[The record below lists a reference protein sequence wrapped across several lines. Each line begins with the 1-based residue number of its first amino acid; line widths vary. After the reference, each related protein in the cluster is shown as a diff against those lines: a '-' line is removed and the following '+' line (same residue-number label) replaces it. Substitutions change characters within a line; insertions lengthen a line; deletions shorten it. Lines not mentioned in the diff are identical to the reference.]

1 MRINHKA
8 LESYGAVKV
17 ATGVSGANSVQLIQ
31 MLFDGLL
38 ESLSTAKGHITHK
51 DIAEKSKALT
61 RAGRIILGLQNAL
74 DFDKGGELATN
85 LNELYTYV
93 TRRVLHANM
102 HNDLAAIDE
111 VYGLMSEIRQA
122 WDTVPALVSPAQSS
136 MQRPMYAN

>member
-51 DIAEKSKALT
+51 DITEKSKALS

-74 DFDKGGELATN
+74 DFEKGGELAAN

-122 WDTVPALVSPAQSS
+122 WETVPSLVSPAQSP

>member
-17 ATGVSGANSVQLIQ
+17 ETGVSGANSVQLIQ

-74 DFDKGGELATN
+74 DFDTGGELATN
-85 LNELYTYV
+85 LNELYTSV
-93 TRRVLHANM
+93 TRRVH
-102 HNDLAAIDE
+102 E
-111 VYGLMSEIRQA
+111 
-122 WDTVPALVSPAQSS
+122 
-136 MQRPMYAN
+136 

>member
-17 ATGVSGANSVQLIQ
+17 VTGVSGANSVQLIQ

-38 ESLSTAKGHITHK
+38 ESLSTAEGHITHK
-51 DIAEKSKALT
+51 DIVEKSKALS

-74 DFDKGGELATN
+74 DFEKGGELATN

-122 WDTVPALVSPAQSS
+122 WETVPALVSPAQSS

>member
-93 TRRVLHANM
+93 TRRVLQANM

-111 VYGLMSEIRQA
+111 VYGLMSELRQA
-122 WDTVPALVSPAQSS
+122 WETVPALVSSAQSPL
-136 MQRPMYAN
+136 QRPIYAN

>member
-51 DIAEKSKALT
+51 DITEKSKALS

-74 DFDKGGELATN
+74 DFEKGGELATN

-111 VYGLMSEIRQA
+111 VYGLISEIRQA

>member
-17 ATGVSGANSVQLIQ
+17 VTGVSGANSVQLIQ

-38 ESLSTAKGHITHK
+38 ESLSTAEGHITHK
-51 DIAEKSKALT
+51 DIVEKSKALS

-74 DFDKGGELATN
+74 DFEKGGELATN

-122 WDTVPALVSPAQSS
+122 WETVPTLVSPAQSS

>member
-51 DIAEKSKALT
+51 DITEKSKALS

-74 DFDKGGELATN
+74 DFEKGGELATN

-111 VYGLMSEIRQA
+111 VYGLMSEIRLA

>member
-51 DIAEKSKALT
+51 DITEKSKALS

-74 DFDKGGELATN
+74 DFEKGGELATN

>member
-17 ATGVSGANSVQLIQ
+17 VTGVSGANSVQLIQ

-93 TRRVLHANM
+93 TRLVLQANI

-111 VYGLMSEIRQA
+111 VYGLMSELRQA
-122 WDTVPALVSPAQSS
+122 WETVPALVSSAQSPL
-136 MQRPMYAN
+136 QRPIYAN